1 MSDALYKALGGVIRT
16 RRELLGLSQSSL
28 ASRTGMARTTITNIE
43 SGGQA
48 LMVHQLVDIA
58 HALRMNAT
66 DLFEQVG
73 DTDVS
78 SADDPVDPQMEDLL
92 MKLTVAVRTKKS

>member
-1 MSDALYKALGGVIRT
+1 
-16 RRELLGLSQSSL
+16 
-28 ASRTGMARTTITNIE
+28 
-43 SGGQA
+43 
-48 LMVHQLVDIA
+48 MVHQLVDIA

-73 DTDVS
+73 DTSGS
-78 SADDPVDPQMEDLL
+78 SEDDPVDPQMEDLL